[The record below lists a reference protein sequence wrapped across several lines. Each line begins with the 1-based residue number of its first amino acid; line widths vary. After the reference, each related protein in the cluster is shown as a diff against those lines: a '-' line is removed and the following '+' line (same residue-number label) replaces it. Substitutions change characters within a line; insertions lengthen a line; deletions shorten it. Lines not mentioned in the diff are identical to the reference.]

1 MYLFNHAKY
10 KRGIVNHKTYNF
22 FTMYLFFISGKLV
35 TPIHHLVIIV
45 VAIFVG
51 GIDENL

>member
-1 MYLFNHAKY
+1 MQNIKEVLLIT
-10 KRGIVNHKTYNF
+10 RLIIF

-51 GIDENL
+51 GIDEIL